1 MIPPKKKIYIVVAVA
16 VVTSV
21 CLLVLGVIPFAG
33 QVQRSSRA
41 FASQRALLALISV
54 RIDEVK
60 GFQDDR
66 SSLSYNLNRIESSF
80 VEVDSPVVFLNHL
93 ETIAELSQL
102 SIKIYPFQSQVAIED
117 LWLSIGF
124 RVNLGGKAQDCLRF
138 LEALEQSKWLFEVLE
153 LNLQKI
159 SDENLYHREFE
170 DLQKGDAYLSLTIK
184 AYSGEVPTPEDRPR
198 L

>member
-1 MIPPKKKIYIVVAVA
+1 MLSPKKRICITVAVA
-16 VVTSV
+16 VVISV
-21 CLLVLGVIPFAG
+21 CLLVLGVVPFAG

-41 FASQRALLALISV
+41 FASQRALLDLISV

-66 SSLSYNLNRIESSF
+66 SSLSYNLNRIESAF
-80 VEVDSPVVFLNHL
+80 IEADSPVVFLNHL
-93 ETIAELSQL
+93 ETIAQASSLP
-102 SIKIYPFQSQVAIED
+102 IKIYPFQSKVTPED

-124 RVNLGGKAQDCLRF
+124 RVNLGGKVQDGLRF

-159 SDENLYHREFE
+159 SDRNPYYKEFE
-170 DLQKGDAYLSLTIK
+170 ELQKGDAYISLTLK
-184 AYSGEVPTPEDRPR
+184 AYSGEIPAPEDRS